1 MNSDKC
7 KGKKKR
13 EKKNKR
19 QYKYEKTKNTLDVCH
34 EKQLDK
40 FNKEYNNLNKFTKE
54 LKLIKKRIKIKINN
68 NSNNDTDNGNDNVN
82 DTDNGNVN
90 NLYNLKK
97 KEKELIYQINLINSK
112 RDEIDYLTNTSE
124 ILFNYYDSVENNE
137 FENSNMK
144 NILDFFKT
152 EQTHEYEDENYN
164 KNDND
169 DNNNRSKLL
178 ETYLSYT
185 DKNYINNNLICNS
198 NICYYCKSK
207 KINNLPHDGLLYCN
221 DCSTVEYIITDNEKP
236 GYKEPPKEISYFS
249 YNRINHFN
257 EWLAQSQGKETTD
270 IPEEIF
276 DKIYIELKKNK
287 IDNMA
292 VLDYEKIKSI
302 LKKTKVNKYYE
313 HIPYI
318 LNRITGKLSP
328 QLSPELEEKLR
339 NMFRDI
345 QGPFIKYS
353 PPNRKNF
360 LSYSYVI
367 HKFLEILGEDK
378 YIKYFPLLKSREK
391 LHQQEI
397 IFEKICTDLNWQ
409 FIKSI

>member
-34 EKQLDK
+34 EKQLDN
-40 FNKEYNNLNKFTKE
+40 FNKEYNNLTKFTKE
-54 LKLIKKRIKIKINN
+54 LKLIKKKIKINEN
-68 NSNNDTDNGNDNVN
+68 DDENNDEDDNIND
-82 DTDNGNVN
+82 
-90 NLYNLKK
+90 LYNLKNR
-97 KEKELIYQINLINSK
+97 EKELIYQINLINSK
-112 RDEIDYLTNTSE
+112 RDELDYLTNTSD
-124 ILFNYYDSVENNE
+124 ILFNYYDSVEKNE

-152 EQTHEYEDENYN
+152 NNDDEYEDEKSS
-164 KNDND
+164 KNDNN

-198 NICYYCKSK
+198 NICYYCKSE

-221 DCSTVEYIITDNEKP
+221 ECSTIEYIITDNEKP

-257 EWLAQSQGKETTD
+257 EWINQTQGKETTE
-270 IPEEIF
+270 IPEEVF
-276 DKIYIELKKNK
+276 DKIYLELKKNK

-292 VLDYEKIKSI
+292 TLDYDKIKSI
-302 LKKTKVNKYYE
+302 LKKIKINKYYE

-318 LNRITGKLSP
+318 LNRITGKINP
-328 QLSPELEEKLR
+328 QLNPELEEKLR
-339 NMFRDI
+339 NMFKEI
-345 QGPFIKYS
+345 QVPFLKHS
-353 PPNRKNF
+353 PQNRKNF
-360 LSYSYVI
+360 LSYSYVL
-367 HKFLEILGEDK
+367 HKFLELLGEDK
-378 YIKYFPLLKSREK
+378 YLEYFPLLKSREK
-391 LHQQEI
+391 LHQQEQTWK
-397 IFEKICTDLNWQ
+397 KICEELGWQ
-409 FIKSI
+409 FIRSI